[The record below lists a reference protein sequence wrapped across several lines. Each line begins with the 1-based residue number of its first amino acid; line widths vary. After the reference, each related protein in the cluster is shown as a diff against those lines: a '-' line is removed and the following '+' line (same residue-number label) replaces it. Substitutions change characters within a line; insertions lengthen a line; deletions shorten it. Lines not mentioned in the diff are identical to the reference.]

1 VQYGQNQ
8 APAYPQYRRP
18 DPPPP
23 ATANSSTGEGKWH
36 HFGEKPGP

>member
-8 APAYPQYRRP
+8 APSYRQNQSS
-18 DPPPP
+18 
-23 ATANSSTGEGKWH
+23 ANGGDGKWH